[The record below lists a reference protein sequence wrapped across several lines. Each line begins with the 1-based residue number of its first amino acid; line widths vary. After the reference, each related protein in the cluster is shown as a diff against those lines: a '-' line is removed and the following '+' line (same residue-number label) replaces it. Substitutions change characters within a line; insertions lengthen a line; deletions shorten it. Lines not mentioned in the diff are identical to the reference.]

1 MGTIISSTSLASRY
15 AGQMESLR
23 QAFAATGDG
32 LRALAGRTRLMDEL
46 CLELYRELV
55 AANVA
60 SPEGF
65 CLAAVGG
72 YGRRELFPYSD
83 VDLLFLTS
91 GASQHAAHRE
101 AVAAFTRN
109 MWDLRLRVGHSFRT
123 LDDCGQIDR
132 ANLEFTVSLLDCRYL
147 AGDAG
152 LFEQLRDRTLVRT
165 FGREGRVVMENL
177 IEMTGRR
184 RAKQGGTLFHLEPN
198 LKDAPGGL
206 RDYHVARWLPA
217 LTELAERG
225 HWQAP
230 EELWPAS
237 MQKGAQAAFA
247 FLAATRCLLHLHYGR
262 DDNTLTYEL
271 QERAAAASIGF
282 TGSAPPTPSAW
293 MQSYFRHVRSIERLA
308 DQLLEEAA
316 PAKSSLFSLF
326 KDRQS
331 RLSNSEFAVVRG
343 QIFPR
348 QPALAREDPAIL
360 LRLFEMMAR
369 HSLDLSRGA
378 ERWVEESVG
387 ALAKLGL
394 GQSSRRTAEIFPALW
409 PALRTIM
416 VLPSGVSALRAMHRL
431 GLLDAIFPEFHA
443 IDALVVRDY
452 YHRYT
457 VDEHSLLTLQ
467 NLADSRAL
475 TGGAPPARP
484 AGPVAAWEHQF
495 AELFAELDQP
505 ELLMLAL
512 LFHDVGKGAHPDDHV
527 TASLLAI
534 DQVFTR
540 LSLEPVERD
549 SVRFLIEHHLEMSA
563 TLQRRDIFDSDTVR
577 TFADKVGDT
586 ERLKM
591 LCLFTYADIKAVN
604 PEALTPWKAEM
615 LWQLYA
621 AAFNRLTRSVDE
633 DRMQSGPPAETR
645 LKAITPLVP
654 PSHAAGLK
662 DYLEGFPR
670 RYLETHSAEQIAG
683 HYEWARSLVEQPVRT
698 SLRSRAHFYELTVM
712 TTDRPFLFASLTGT
726 LTAWGMNILKADAF
740 ANRSKVVLD
749 TFRFHD
755 LHHTLD
761 LNPSEGA
768 RLEQNIRD
776 VLTGQLTLQSL
787 LSGRLRSGPRPQAK
801 IKIPTQL
808 QFDSVCSPLSTLM
821 ELITHDRPGVLYEV
835 SSALAELGCS
845 IDVAL
850 IDTEGQKVIDVFYLT
865 SEGEKLLPREVA
877 AVREAVHA
885 RLGEKGQA

>member
-1 MGTIISSTSLASRY
+1 MASRY
-15 AGQMESLR
+15 AGQMENIR
-23 QAFAATGDG
+23 QAFSATGDG
-32 LRALAGRTRLMDEL
+32 LRVLAERTRLMDEL

-55 AANVA
+55 AADVA
-60 SPEGF
+60 GPEGF

-72 YGRRELFPYSD
+72 YGRSELFPYSD

-91 GASQHAAHRE
+91 GAAQHAAYRE

-109 MWDLRLRVGHSFRT
+109 LWDLRLRVGHSFRT

-132 ANLEFTVSLLDCRYL
+132 ANLEFTVSLLDGRYL

-152 LFEQLRDRTLVRT
+152 LFQHLRERTLVRT
-165 FGREGRVVMENL
+165 FGRDGRLVIENL
-177 IEMTGRR
+177 IDLTGRR

-198 LKDAPGGL
+198 LKDSPGGL
-206 RDYHVARWLPA
+206 RDYHVARWLPT
-217 LTELAERG
+217 LTELTERG
-225 HWQAP
+225 HWQAA

-237 MQKGAQAAFA
+237 LQKGALDAFS
-247 FLAATRCLLHLHYGR
+247 FLASTRCFLHWHYGR

-271 QERAAAASIGF
+271 QERAAAASVGF
-282 TGSAPPTPSAW
+282 SSSPPPTPAAW

-331 RLSNSEFAVVRG
+331 RLTNSDFAVVRG
-343 QIFPR
+343 QLFPR
-348 QPALAREDPAIL
+348 QPGMVREDPGIL

-369 HSLDLSRGA
+369 HSLDLGRGA
-378 ERWVEESVG
+378 ERWVEESV
-387 ALAKLGL
+387 ATLVKLGL
-394 GQSSRRTAEIFPALW
+394 GQSSRRTAEIFPNLW
-409 PALRTIM
+409 PALRSILL
-416 VLPSGVSALRAMHRL
+416 LPSGVSALRAMHRS

-475 TGGAPPARP
+475 TGGAAPARP

-495 AELFAELDQP
+495 AELFGELDQP

-512 LFHDVGKGAHPDDHV
+512 LFHDVGKGTHPDDHV
-527 TASLLAI
+527 AGSLLAI

-549 SVRFLIEHHLEMSA
+549 SVRFLIERHLEMSA
-563 TLQRRDIFDSDTVR
+563 TLLRRDIFDSETVR
-577 TFADKVGDT
+577 AFAAKVGDT

-621 AAFNRLTRSVDE
+621 AAFNHLTRSVDE
-633 DRMQSGPPAETR
+633 DRMQSGLQVESR
-645 LKAITPLVP
+645 LKAILPMVP
-654 PSHAAGLK
+654 PAHAAGLK
-662 DYLEGFPR
+662 DFLEGFPR
-670 RYLETHSAEQIAG
+670 RYLGTHSAEQIAG

-698 SLRSRAHFYELTVM
+698 SLRRRSHFYELEVM
-712 TTDRPFLFASLTGT
+712 TTDRPFLFASLTGA

-761 LNPSEGA
+761 LNPSEAA
-768 RLEQNIRD
+768 RLEQNISD
-776 VLTGQLTLQSL
+776 VLTGQLALQSL
-787 LSGRLRSGPRPQAK
+787 LSGRLHKGPRPQAK
-801 IKIPTQL
+801 INIPTQL
-808 QFDSVCSPLSTLM
+808 QFDSNCSPLSTMM
-821 ELITHDRPGVLYEV
+821 ELIAQDRPGVLYDV
-835 SSALAELGCS
+835 SSALAELGCN
-845 IDVAL
+845 IEVAL

-877 AVREAVHA
+877 AVREAVLA
-885 RLGEKGQA
+885 RLDENGRTQP